1 MWLILSN
8 SKYVIIKFNK
18 LFSQLCHSSEIKSLL
33 FKKYENFK
41 QNDSKGMRKSNKSV
55 IYQGRHTFGT
65 TTRFLIPKNGKF

>member
-8 SKYVIIKFNK
+8 SKYVIIIIQK
-18 LFSQLCHSSEIKSLL
+18 LLAQLCHSSEIKSLL

-41 QNDSKGMRKSNKSV
+41 QNASKGIRKSNKSF

-65 TTRFLIPKNGKF
+65 TTRFLIPNNGKF